1 MSDRLTREIDMA
13 SHKEEGEGRRYG
25 GIPSLHDIEPGK
37 VCGAV
42 LPMSE
47 QARTQMRDT
56 MEVMEDLLNRE
67 RVVWT

>member
-1 MSDRLTREIDMA
+1 MA
-13 SHKEEGEGRRYG
+13 SHKEGGRQEPG
-25 GIPSLHDIEPGK
+25 GLPALDELEPGK

-47 QARTQMRDT
+47 SARTQLRDS
-56 MEVMEDLLNRE
+56 MEVIEYLLIRE

>member
-1 MSDRLTREIDMA
+1 MA
-13 SHKEEGEGRRYG
+13 SHKEARQRPY
-25 GIPSLHDIEPGK
+25 PDSMLSLEDMEPGK

-47 QARTQMRDT
+47 RARNHIRDS
-56 MEVMEDLLNRE
+56 MEVIEYLLNRE